1 MLTGVDTGFF
11 FALQDSVPLAIKIWE
26 EREIATSVIVLY
38 ELQKKLL
45 QKKFEDW
52 KTVLEDI
59 RKSVLVIPITM
70 DIALRAGRIAY
81 LTCMPGLDVLVLSS
95 LLKAGCKENLYNDA
109 HFELYHERGVRIIN
123 LTKIGLKETT

>member
-11 FALQDSVPLAIKIWE
+11 FALQDSVPLKIWE

-52 KTVLEDI
+52 NTVLEDI

-70 DIALRAGRIAY
+70 DIALRAGRIAH
-81 LTCMPGLDVLVLSS
+81 LTGMPGLDVLILSS
-95 LLKAGCKENLYNDA
+95 LLKAGCKEIYTTMLI
-109 HFELYHERGVRIIN
+109 LSCIM
-123 LTKIGLKETT
+123 KEE